1 MQAAAGGEYLDSM
14 INDHTVYN
22 IVPKLG
28 TAFPYNALNRQS
40 QYIIYSRLSFLP
52 IDFGQTY

>member
-22 IVPKLG
+22 IVLKLG
-28 TAFPYNALNRQS
+28 TAFPYTALNIQS
-40 QYIIYSRLSFLP
+40 QYIKYSRLAILP